1 VISPLLSFK
10 RFERSLSAWHA
21 SPEGPDQGNIAAQC
35 GERKAG
41 KHARRLR
48 YIQRMPSPE
57 ARLVAVVEDE
67 STIREAIA
75 AALSKEGYVV
85 ESFSDGMRA
94 WEAFARQLPDLAVLD
109 IGVPRVDGLE
119 ICRRLRGLSD
129 TIPIIFVT
137 SREEEF
143 DRVLGLELGADD
155 YLCKPFSM
163 RELMA
168 RVKVLFRRSS
178 LSPASARTE
187 GERPVVI
194 GDLMLDPLRLVATW
208 KDARVPLTVTEFL
221 LLQSLAR
228 RPGIIKTREQL
239 MQEAYPDAVS
249 VTDRTIDSHVKR
261 IRRKF
266 ESVDGSFAALESV
279 YRAGYRYVGPRE

>member
-1 VISPLLSFK
+1 MVVLHAQRAATGGP
-10 RFERSLSAWHA
+10 ER
-21 SPEGPDQGNIAAQC
+21 GKIAAQC
-35 GERKAG
+35 GERKAR
-41 KHARRLR
+41 KHAHRLR
-48 YIQRMPSPE
+48 YIQRMPSPD

-75 AALSKEGYVV
+75 AALAKEGYLV

-109 IGVPRVDGLE
+109 IGVPRIDGLE

-178 LSPASARTE
+178 LSSTTARDEDDRPAT
-187 GERPVVI
+187 V
-194 GDLMLDPLRLVATW
+194 GDLTLDPLRLVATW
-208 KDARVPLTVTEFL
+208 KDVPLSLTVTEFL
-221 LLQSLAR
+221 LLQALAR
-228 RPGIIKTREQL
+228 RPGIVKTREQL
-239 MQEAYPDAVS
+239 MQETYPDAVS

-266 ESVDGSFAALESV
+266 ESVDRSFAALESV
-279 YRAGYRYVGPRE
+279 YGAGYRYVGPRE